1 MPENYRD
8 QNSPFRK
15 FQPEKRVSKILGD
28 LFRVKSV
35 KNGQLYHFSNVRK
48 SLEKQ
53 ASKKF
58 YNKCSENSRSQI
70 VLRTDVF
77 RKLTLGAPV
86 KTHQCYIVMYFVFKR
101 VINQFIILSYLLLF
115 RQRFSSSHQR
125 CTHSGTLGTLKFFL
139 RAAGIFRVGQR
150 PKLRAAEPLEKK
162 LFSRVAL

>member
-1 MPENYRD
+1 MT
-8 QNSPFRK
+8 F
-15 FQPEKRVSKILGD
+15 LGQ
-28 LFRVKSV
+28 KSV

-70 VLRTDVF
+70 VLRRDVF

-101 VINQFIILSYLLLF
+101 VINQFIIFVLSSLVQAEVFLLPPKMYSLWYP
-115 RQRFSSSHQR
+115 
-125 CTHSGTLGTLKFFL
+125 GYPEVFL
-139 RAAGIFRVGQR
+139 ACGGNLPCR
-150 PKLRAAEPLEKK
+150 PKAEATSGGTTRKK
-162 LFSRVAL
+162 TLFARTYIHT